1 MDMRPIQPLYRELA
15 ARVFSPAAK
24 CVEGGCVISREELYK
39 LVWSE
44 PMIKVAEK
52 FNVSGSYMA
61 RVCST
66 LNVPRPQLG
75 YWAKLAVGKATEKPP
90 LPEAQPGDQLS
101 WSQGGELQSP
111 RRPQLEA
118 PPARSPRKKLLRPVT
133 GVHGLIRDAKEN
145 YDTGYKVDEG
155 QHLRPYKRLM
165 VDVIASRAGL
175 DKALAFANDLF
186 NAMESA
192 GHRVL
197 IASPA
202 EDFTRPRV
210 DEHEQLPK
218 ARHTERSYNYNHLW
232 WPQRPT
238 VVYVGSVAFGL
249 AIIEMSESVVLRY
262 VTGKY
267 IRESDYKPS
276 KAAVRY
282 GDHSWTTTRDMPCGR
297 LRLIIYAPYR
307 DVSWSILFQESK
319 DRALTNDIPKIV
331 KAIETSTELV
341 AEKVKEEERQA
352 EIRRQEWEAEQER
365 YRQEQDRDRIAQS
378 NKDSREQLAKVIA
391 EWGRVISLEQFFA
404 GVESRAQ
411 DLPEAQKDEV
421 LKRLALA
428 REFVGTHD
436 PLDFFRLWKTPIER
450 YVPLAMRESGTNE
463 EDDEEEGEDGEEEE
477 N

>member
-1 MDMRPIQPLYRELA
+1 
-15 ARVFSPAAK
+15 
-24 CVEGGCVISREELYK
+24 
-39 LVWSE
+39 
-44 PMIKVAEK
+44 MIKVAEK

-61 RVCST
+61 RVCSI

-75 YWAKLAVGKATEKPP
+75 YWAKLAVGKATEKLA

-101 WSQGGELQSP
+101 WSQGGELHSL
-111 RRPQLEA
+111 RRPRLDA
-118 PPARSPRKKLLRPVT
+118 LPAGLKRKRVPHPVT
-133 GVHGLIRDAKEN
+133 GIHGLIRDTKEN
-145 YDTGYKVDEG
+145 YDTGYKVEEG

-192 GHRVL
+192 GHSVL
-197 IASPA
+197 ISSPA
-202 EDFTRPRV
+202 ENFTRPRV

-218 ARHTERSYNYNHLW
+218 ARHSERSYDYNHLW

-262 VTGKY
+262 VNGKY

-276 KAAVRY
+276 RAAVRF
-282 GDHSWTTTRDMPCGR
+282 GDHTWTTTRDMPCGR
-297 LRLIIYAPYR
+297 LRLIVYAPYR
-307 DVSWSILFQESK
+307 GVSWSMLFQESK
-319 DRALTNDIPKIV
+319 DRGLASDIPKIV
-331 KAIETSTELV
+331 KAIENSTELV

-365 YRQEQDRDRIAQS
+365 YRQEQDRDRVAQS

-404 GVESRAQ
+404 GVESRAN
-411 DLPEAQKDEV
+411 DLPEEQKEEV

-428 REFVGTHD
+428 RDFVGAQG
-436 PLDFFRLWKTPIER
+436 PLDFFRSWRTPLER
-450 YVPLAMRESGTNE
+450 YVPLAMRKSGTNE
-463 EDDEEEGEDGEEEE
+463 EDDEEDGEDGEDGDEEE
-477 N
+477 Y